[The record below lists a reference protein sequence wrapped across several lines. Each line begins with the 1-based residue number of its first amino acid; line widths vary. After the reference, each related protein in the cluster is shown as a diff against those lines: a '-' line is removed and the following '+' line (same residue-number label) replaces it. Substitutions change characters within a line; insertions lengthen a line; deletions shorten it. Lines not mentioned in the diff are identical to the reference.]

1 MSNIGYVRTKML
13 PEQVPPGSAVGPIK
27 WIRENLFSSVL
38 NTILTVLSV
47 FFLYYVLAIVLPWVW
62 NGSWTAGDRKSV
74 V

>member
-13 PEQVPPGSAVGPIK
+13 PEQVPPSSAMGPIK

-62 NGSWTAGDRKSV
+62 YGSWTAG
-74 V
+74 